1 MRLPRIKAE
10 GPGFYHCISRVIERR
25 FILQNREKEIFC
37 SLMRKTEAFCGVR
50 ILTYALLSNHFH
62 ILVYVPEREDLSDAE
77 LTNRLRIF
85 YGGPLVDQFAQQLQ
99 EARAQGQADRVKK
112 LREAYLTRMYDL
124 SAFMK
129 LLKQRFSIWYN
140 HQTQRKGTLWEERFK
155 SLLIEGSATALLG
168 TAAYID
174 LNPVRAGLVRDPKD
188 YRHGGYGE
196 AMGGQA
202 LARRRLCELIAVTGG
217 GGTWRQAAAQ
227 YRCVLFDVNRKDPKR
242 PGQGFDPERVQQVL
256 DGKGRLT
263 LGEILRCRVRYF
275 SDGVVMG
282 SQIFVESVFQRYQS
296 YFGIKRKDGALPMGF
311 GEWDGLCTIR
321 AFRLKVVSPPVPVK
335 G

>member
-25 FILQNREKEIFC
+25 FILQEREKEVFC
-37 SLMRKTEAFCGVR
+37 TLMRKAEAFCGVR

-62 ILVYVPEREDLSDAE
+62 ILVYVPEREDISDAE
-77 LTNRLRIF
+77 LLNRLRLF
-85 YGGPLVDQFAQQLQ
+85 YNGPLIEQLAHQLQ
-99 EARAQGQADRVKK
+99 EARAAGPDDRVKS
-112 LREAYLTRMYDL
+112 LRAPYLARMYDL

-155 SLLIEGSATALLG
+155 SLLIEGSANALLG

-174 LNPVRAGLVRDPKD
+174 LNPVRAGLVSDPKD

-196 AMGGQA
+196 AMGGQT
-202 LARRRLCELIAVTGG
+202 LARNRLCELIALTGG

-227 YRCVLFDVNRKDPKR
+227 YRCVLFDVNRSDPEK
-242 PGQGFDPERVQQVL
+242 PGRGFDPERVRQVL
-256 DGKGRLT
+256 DNQGRLSR
-263 LGEILRCRVRYF
+263 GECLRCRVRYF
-275 SDGVVMG
+275 TDGVVMG
-282 SQIFVESVFQRYQS
+282 SQAFVESVFQRYRT
-296 YFGIKRKDGALPMGF
+296 YMGHKRQAGARRMRF
-311 GEWDGLCTIR
+311 GEWDGLCTLR
-321 AFRLKVVSPPVPVK
+321 ALRLKVISPPTF
-335 G
+335 